1 MKNPF
6 VWSAIIV
13 SPLLKRQISKD
24 ITTHFTQKV
33 IIWLGF
39 RREEKLNEL
48 KNKLIFEQNL
58 FTKQI
63 TINKKS
69 TKASFRLTQMIINK
83 SQPFSEGEFI
93 KECILEACEVIC
105 PEKRHLFADIS
116 LSRNIVMRRT
126 EKLSENLKQKLVDL
140 SKEF

>member
-1 MKNPF
+1 MVCNNSVAAFKASN
-6 VWSAIIV
+6 I
-13 SPLLKRQISKD
+13 KRHYNTLHAKSCNL
-24 ITTHFTQKV
+24 V
-33 IIWLGF
+33 GF
-39 RREEKLNEL
+39 SREEKLNEL